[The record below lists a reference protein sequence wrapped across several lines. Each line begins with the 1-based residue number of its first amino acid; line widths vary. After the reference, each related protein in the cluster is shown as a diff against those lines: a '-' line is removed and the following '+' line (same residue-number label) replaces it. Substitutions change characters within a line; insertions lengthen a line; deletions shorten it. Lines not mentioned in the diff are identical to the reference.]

1 MRKGSLSVVALLSL
15 AMSWLVPLPA
25 DAQTFP
31 SRPVRIAVPFP
42 PGSGTDLLA
51 RLLAEQL
58 STKWSSRVYVENLSG
73 AASGNVGAAEVARA
87 APDGH
92 TLMLCPPGP
101 ISTSQ
106 LLYKNPGY
114 DASQWTAISLLATVP
129 YVLLVGKDF
138 KPKSV
143 QELIAFGRANPGKLN
158 YASPGVGATGHL
170 STVQFEALAGLKM
183 VAVPY
188 RGIGPARNDVLSGQV
203 DMMFDVIT
211 TSLPLHHDGKAK
223 ILAVGSTERAPE
235 LPDVPT
241 IAESGLP
248 GFRSITWFGLVAP
261 PGTPEAIADKI
272 NKDVTEI
279 INSPDVRAR
288 IQKMQM
294 TPVASSR
301 PDAVKFFKEETEL
314 WGKVIRDAN
323 ISLD

>member
-1 MRKGSLSVVALLSL
+1 MRRLKLVLLALLPVLGVLSLSAT
-15 AMSWLVPLPA
+15 AEE
-25 DAQTFP
+25 FP
-31 SRPVRIAVPFP
+31 TRPVRIAVPFP

-58 STKWSSRVYVENLSG
+58 SLKWSSKVYVENLSG
-73 AASGNVGAAEVARA
+73 AASGNVAAAEVARS

-101 ISTSQ
+101 ISTSR
-106 LLYKNPGY
+106 LLYKNLGY
-114 DASQWTAISLLATVP
+114 DPSQWVAIGLLATVP
-129 YVLLVGKDF
+129 YVLVVGKDF
-138 KPKSV
+138 PARTV
-143 QELIAFGRANPGKLN
+143 QELIAWGKANPGKLT

-188 RGIGPARNDVLSGQV
+188 RGIGPARTDVVSGQV
-203 DMMFDVIT
+203 HLMFDVIT
-211 TSLPLHHDGKAK
+211 TALPLHQEGQLK
-223 ILAVGSTERAPE
+223 ILGVGSVERAPE

-261 PGTPEAIADKI
+261 PETPAAVADKI
-272 NKDVTEI
+272 NKDVVAI
-279 INSPDVRAR
+279 INDRDINAKIR
-288 IQKMQM
+288 GMQM

-301 PDAVKFFKEETEL
+301 SEASKFFAEETEL
-314 WGKVIRDAN
+314 WGAVVRQAN
-323 ISLD
+323 ISLE

>member
-1 MRKGSLSVVALLSL
+1 MRRRDVLGVALLSL
-15 AMSWLVPLPA
+15 AGAGLATRSAV
-25 DAQTFP
+25 AQTFP
-31 SRPVRIAVPFP
+31 TRPVKIAVPFP

-58 STKWSSRVYVENLSG
+58 GAKWQSRVYVENLSG
-73 AASGNVGAAEVARA
+73 AASGNVGAAEVARS

-114 DASQWTAISLLATVP
+114 DASKWVSISLLATVP

-138 KPKSV
+138 KPKTV
-143 QELIAFGRANPGKLN
+143 QELVAFGRANPGKLT

-170 STVQFEALAGLKM
+170 STVQFEVLAGLKM
-183 VAVPY
+183 VSVPY

-211 TSLPLHHDGKAK
+211 TSLPLHKEGKLR
-223 ILAVGSTERAPE
+223 ILAVGSTQRAPE

-261 PGTPEAIADKI
+261 PGTPEDVADRI
-272 NKDVTEI
+272 NKDITDI
-279 INSPDVRAR
+279 IKAPDVRAR
-288 IQKMQM
+288 IEAMQM

-301 PDAVKFFKEETEL
+301 PDATKFFKEESEL
-314 WGKVIRDAN
+314 WGKVIREAN